1 MIEDPRLRSGGG
13 RRFPPELLSLL
24 ENPLRRIL
32 SWPNN
37 YSGTPKGLEIISIN
51 KAMGFVTAHR
61 RVTSAQAQV

>member
-13 RRFPPELLSLL
+13 RHFPPELLSLL

-51 KAMGFVTAHR
+51 KAIGLETAHR
-61 RVTSAQAQV
+61 RVKNAQAQI